1 MYIDFTLKINEF
13 QIDLSIDQ
21 KQLIGEAIKN
31 IPNFQRQNLSN
42 FYFSQMQNR
51 AVSIYKTLEEE
62 NIRNGDKLISFSR
75 RK

>member
-31 IPNFQRQNLSN
+31 IPNFQRQNLFN